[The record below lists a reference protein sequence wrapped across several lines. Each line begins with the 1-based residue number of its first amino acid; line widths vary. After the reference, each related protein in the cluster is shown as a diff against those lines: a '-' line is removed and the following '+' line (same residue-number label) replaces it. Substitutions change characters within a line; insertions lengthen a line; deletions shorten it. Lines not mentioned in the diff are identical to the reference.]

1 MDRQYRSD
9 LSEIHQKYYLL
20 MEYIKNIIDRYKHIR
35 SIRMLQQNYRG
46 KYAFVG
52 IGNHSMNNLYPVLDY
67 LHVPLKYICCKSPS
81 KLCLVEEAFPNVH
94 ATTSLDDILKDEEIK
109 GVFVSAS
116 PKSHFSIASKV
127 LEHKKALFIEK
138 PPCSCTEELMRL
150 VELQKQAKVLAV
162 VDLQKRYAP
171 AMQILKKELQ
181 SCKGTITY
189 NLKYLTGT
197 YPEGDTLLDLFIHPL
212 DSVIYLF
219 GKPDVGC
226 VEFINGH
233 TLMLVLKHANATGI
247 LELSTGYSWF
257 DAQESMTINTNKG
270 IYRLGQMDSLTFK
283 QKPHIICGVPLE
295 KVFDHK
301 NVTTELFGRNNFVPL
316 VQNNQIFTQG
326 YYGAI
331 KSFVDAVEVKC
342 NCRPQSL
349 EIYVD
354 TYSLMDSIRS
364 IIKK

>member
-1 MDRQYRSD
+1 
-9 LSEIHQKYYLL
+9 
-20 MEYIKNIIDRYKHIR
+20 MEYIKKIIDRYKHIR

-52 IGNHSMNNLYPVLDY
+52 IGNHSINNLYPVLDY
-67 LHVPLKYICCKSPS
+67 LHVPIKYICCKSPS

-138 PPCSCTEELMRL
+138 PPCSCTEELMCL

-181 SCKGTITY
+181 SCNGTITY
-189 NLKYLTGT
+189 NLKYLTGS

-301 NVTTELFGRNNFVPL
+301 NVTTELFGKNNFVPL

-331 KSFVDAVEVKC
+331 KSFVDAVEGKG